1 MENLIVIVLLGAA
14 LAGFVQ
20 GLSGSNFGLVAM
32 AVWAW
37 LLDPTLTGPLI
48 VCGSLTGQLLAI
60 RSLRQGFNRQLLL
73 PMLAGGLLGVPL
85 GVALLHLLDPTLFR
99 LGVGVLLLV
108 WCPLMLLSRELPRIA
123 WGGRGVNAGVV
134 AAAAVVPRTA
144 AVGQGRAW
152 RQFGGRR
159 GGRGNGR
166 ARRPDR
172 PGMGIGGGAQGLGS
186 RHPVQRDS
194 GIQPVHAPVDDG
206 RVPGLGH

>member
-85 GVALLHLLDPTLFR
+85 GVALLHL
-99 LGVGVLLLV
+99 GVGVLLLV

-123 WGGRGVNAGVV
+123 WGGRGVNAGVG
-134 AAAAVVPRTA
+134 VV
-144 AVGQGRAW
+144 
-152 RQFGGRR
+152 GGV
-159 GGRGNGR
+159 
-166 ARRPDR
+166 
-172 PGMGIGGGAQGLGS
+172 MGGLGGLTG
-186 RHPVQRDS
+186 P
-194 GIQPVHAPVDDG
+194 APVLWAALKGWDRDTQCSVIQG
-206 RVPGLGH
+206 FNLSMHLL